1 MSDLQLLA
9 DIEQFIFREV
19 RLLDERR
26 FEDWMALFTDDGY
39 YWVPTQFGQASP
51 QAAASIFFDDRNT
64 MLARVT
70 RLLHPDAH
78 IQAPVSHTAHL
89 VSNIELAPGTGHE
102 AGDGSD
108 ISVYAAFLMT
118 EYRSGEPRQY
128 AGRYEYRLRR
138 AAGSWRMAMKKAE
151 LVNCNSSFT
160 AMAIYL

>member
-9 DIEQFIFREV
+9 GIEQFIFREV

-51 QAAASIFFDDRNT
+51 QAAASIFFDDHNT

-89 VSNIELAPGTGHE
+89 VSNIELAPGFAQDTG
-102 AGDGSD
+102 D

-128 AGRYEYRLRR
+128 AGRYEYRLRHE
-138 AAGSWRMAMKKAE
+138 AAGYRMAMKKAE